1 MLYSLPINSFTL
13 INDEKN
19 KIYLAQIKNLIDVN
33 LDENSKTFKSTVNKE
48 NTRIRNEILKSYD
61 LLLNDK
67 YNVNINQIAINNVK
81 NLFEW

>member
-81 NLFEW
+81 NLFE